1 MEYTVGQM
9 VYSKS
14 GHDKG
19 LPFIITET
27 EGEFIYLVDGKNRT
41 LDKPKTKKNKHVQFT
56 NSFDADIKTKIENG
70 EYILD
75 ADFVKAI
82 KRFSNQK
89 QSTVN

>member
-27 EGEFIYLVDGKNRT
+27 DVYKRQAVYLRKQQEKLYVLQHTSCLSNVRSF
-41 LDKPKTKKNKHVQFT
+41 LVQ
-56 NSFDADIKTKIENG
+56 SRKWKVISSEI
-70 EYILD
+70 
-75 ADFVKAI
+75 
-82 KRFSNQK
+82 
-89 QSTVN
+89 

>member
-41 LDKPKTKKNKHVQFT
+41 LDKPKKK
-56 NSFDADIKTKIENG
+56 KTCPI
-70 EYILD
+70 Y
-75 ADFVKAI
+75 
-82 KRFSNQK
+82 
-89 QSTVN
+89 

>member
-19 LPFIITET
+19 LPFIIAET

-41 LDKPKTKKNKHVQFT
+41 IDKPKKKK
-56 NSFDADIKTKIENG
+56 K
-70 EYILD
+70 
-75 ADFVKAI
+75 
-82 KRFSNQK
+82 
-89 QSTVN
+89 